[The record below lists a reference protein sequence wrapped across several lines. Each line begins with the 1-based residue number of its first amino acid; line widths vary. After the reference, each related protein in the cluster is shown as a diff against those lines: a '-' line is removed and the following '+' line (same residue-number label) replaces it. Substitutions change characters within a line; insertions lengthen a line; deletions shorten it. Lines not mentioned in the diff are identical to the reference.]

1 MTHASDRLL
10 EPPPSSKL
18 VVKVLEVDGPTTQGA
33 IADATLLNP
42 RTVRD
47 ALGRLDDAGI
57 VGEDVYFRDA
67 RKSIYAVSSPPAS
80 EPSTT
85 SADRLSRR

>member
-10 EPPPSSKL
+10 ELPPSSKL
-18 VVKVLEVDGPTTQGA
+18 VFKVLEVDGPMTQGA

-47 ALGRLDDAGI
+47 ALGRLDDASI
-57 VGEDVYFRDA
+57 VSEDVYFRDA
-67 RKSIYAVSSPPAS
+67 RKSIYTVSSPPAS
-80 EPSTT
+80 E
-85 SADRLSRR
+85 